1 MRIYYFIITLIISFC
16 VSLQAQNNA
25 DKFKQ
30 QAQSSFEN
38 KDYTK
43 ARYLYIQ
50 AYKDYA
56 NEGKITQAIECG
68 TQAASLYHREN
79 YYQEAFDLC
88 RQMSQIVANQEHAEQ
103 KKLYGLRFG
112 ITKERLQMYIKLRN
126 TAQAQLQLN
135 MLDNLAEESGN
146 PELTEELLYTK
157 TDYFYIFEQKKEG
170 DAAFNKLI
178 SQYREKKEYGKID
191 ECYQNLIAI
200 ARKANNISLL
210 EQTYEKY
217 MVWTDSVKMLTAED
231 KLGALQQ
238 KYDSSLQTIQEK
250 EDQLSAK
257 QYIIAGLCT
266 LAAILIAALAFLAFL
281 VIRFILLNRKLKKI
295 IQTITEHSE
304 QQTGFIQS
312 ISAQME
318 PTLDEMSKSVAGLQ
332 ITAPRQA
339 KAIQARIDAL
349 KQFGNHI
356 QELSL
361 LKNSL
366 LETYEAQS
374 FNVSSFCEKV
384 MEQVKEDVRPD
395 VEVTADIPKIEIKTN
410 AEQLQR
416 ILLHLLRNAAIYTT
430 SGKIKLEFKKK
441 GAHICQFIVTDSG
454 PGIPVEKQMA
464 IFKPFTEI
472 KDLTD
477 GDGLGLPICSLIA
490 SKMNGT
496 LSIDPEYKK
505 ATALFWYCRC
515 NLTTYISCHRRVR
528 IVCGRLHPVNLIPSS
543 SSLSPQAYVS
553 KIQHT
558 SYLIELND
566 NNTTNYYLN
575 QSYTFK

>member
-178 SQYREKKEYGKID
+178 IQYR
-191 ECYQNLIAI
+191 
-200 ARKANNISLL
+200 
-210 EQTYEKY
+210 
-217 MVWTDSVKMLTAED
+217 
-231 KLGALQQ
+231 
-238 KYDSSLQTIQEK
+238 
-250 EDQLSAK
+250 
-257 QYIIAGLCT
+257 
-266 LAAILIAALAFLAFL
+266 
-281 VIRFILLNRKLKKI
+281 
-295 IQTITEHSE
+295 
-304 QQTGFIQS
+304 
-312 ISAQME
+312 
-318 PTLDEMSKSVAGLQ
+318 
-332 ITAPRQA
+332 
-339 KAIQARIDAL
+339 
-349 KQFGNHI
+349 
-356 QELSL
+356 
-361 LKNSL
+361 
-366 LETYEAQS
+366 
-374 FNVSSFCEKV
+374 
-384 MEQVKEDVRPD
+384 
-395 VEVTADIPKIEIKTN
+395 
-410 AEQLQR
+410 
-416 ILLHLLRNAAIYTT
+416 
-430 SGKIKLEFKKK
+430 
-441 GAHICQFIVTDSG
+441 
-454 PGIPVEKQMA
+454 
-464 IFKPFTEI
+464 
-472 KDLTD
+472 
-477 GDGLGLPICSLIA
+477 
-490 SKMNGT
+490 
-496 LSIDPEYKK
+496 
-505 ATALFWYCRC
+505 
-515 NLTTYISCHRRVR
+515 
-528 IVCGRLHPVNLIPSS
+528 
-543 SSLSPQAYVS
+543 
-553 KIQHT
+553 
-558 SYLIELND
+558 
-566 NNTTNYYLN
+566 
-575 QSYTFK
+575 

>member
-505 ATALFWYCRC
+505 GNRFILVLQVYPDHIH
-515 NLTTYISCHRRVR
+515 L
-528 IVCGRLHPVNLIPSS
+528 L
-543 SSLSPQAYVS
+543 PQASPHRLRQVASCKSHSILFFTIPPGIRIKKYN
-553 KIQHT
+553 I
-558 SYLIELND
+558 LPI
-566 NNTTNYYLN
+566 
-575 QSYTFK
+575 

>member
-1 MRIYYFIITLIISFC
+1 M
-16 VSLQAQNNA
+16 
-25 DKFKQ
+25 
-30 QAQSSFEN
+30 
-38 KDYTK
+38 YT
-43 ARYLYIQ
+43 Q
-50 AYKDYA
+50 
-56 NEGKITQAIECG
+56 
-68 TQAASLYHREN
+68 
-79 YYQEAFDLC
+79 
-88 RQMSQIVANQEHAEQ
+88 
-103 KKLYGLRFG
+103 
-112 ITKERLQMYIKLRN
+112 
-126 TAQAQLQLN
+126 
-135 MLDNLAEESGN
+135 
-146 PELTEELLYTK
+146 
-157 TDYFYIFEQKKEG
+157 TDYFYIFGQKKEG

-178 SQYREKKEYGKID
+178 SQYREKKEYDKVS

-200 ARKANNISLL
+200 ARKANNTSLM

-250 EDQLSAK
+250 EDRLSAK

-281 VIRFILLNRKLKKI
+281 VMRFILLNRKLKKI

-312 ISAQME
+312 ISTQME

-332 ITAPRQA
+332 SAAPGQA
-339 KAIQARIDAL
+339 KAIQARVDAL

-361 LKNSL
+361 LENSL

-384 MEQVKEDVRPD
+384 MEQVKKDVRPG
-395 VEVTADIPKIEIKTN
+395 VEVTTDIPKIEIKTN

-416 ILLHLLRNAAIYTT
+416 ILLHLLKNAAIYTT

-441 GAHICQFIVTDSG
+441 GAHLCQFIVTDNG
-454 PGIPVEKQMA
+454 PGIPAEKQVA

-472 KDLTD
+472 KDLAD

-505 ATALFWYCRC
+505 GSRFILV
-515 NLTTYISCHRRVR
+515 LQV
-528 IVCGRLHPVNLIPSS
+528 
-543 SSLSPQAYVS
+543 
-553 KIQHT
+553 
-558 SYLIELND
+558 
-566 NNTTNYYLN
+566 
-575 QSYTFK
+575 

>member
-238 KYDSSLQTIQEK
+238 KYDSSLQTILEK

-266 LAAILIAALAFLAFL
+266 LAAILIAPEPEVEEDHPDHHRAQRTTDRIHPKYIGADGTDTRRNEQIGSRIA
-281 VIRFILLNRKLKKI
+281 NHST
-295 IQTITEHSE
+295 QT
-304 QQTGFIQS
+304 
-312 ISAQME
+312 
-318 PTLDEMSKSVAGLQ
+318 SKS
-332 ITAPRQA
+332 
-339 KAIQARIDAL
+339 
-349 KQFGNHI
+349 
-356 QELSL
+356 
-361 LKNSL
+361 
-366 LETYEAQS
+366 
-374 FNVSSFCEKV
+374 
-384 MEQVKEDVRPD
+384 
-395 VEVTADIPKIEIKTN
+395 
-410 AEQLQR
+410 
-416 ILLHLLRNAAIYTT
+416 
-430 SGKIKLEFKKK
+430 
-441 GAHICQFIVTDSG
+441 
-454 PGIPVEKQMA
+454 
-464 IFKPFTEI
+464 
-472 KDLTD
+472 
-477 GDGLGLPICSLIA
+477 
-490 SKMNGT
+490 
-496 LSIDPEYKK
+496 
-505 ATALFWYCRC
+505 
-515 NLTTYISCHRRVR
+515 
-528 IVCGRLHPVNLIPSS
+528 
-543 SSLSPQAYVS
+543 
-553 KIQHT
+553 HT
-558 SYLIELND
+558 SPYRCPK
-566 NNTTNYYLN
+566 TVRK
-575 QSYTFK
+575 SYTRTFFVGKLLAGNLRSTIF

>member
-1 MRIYYFIITLIISFC
+1 M
-16 VSLQAQNNA
+16 
-25 DKFKQ
+25 D
-30 QAQSSFEN
+30 
-38 KDYTK
+38 
-43 ARYLYIQ
+43 
-50 AYKDYA
+50 
-56 NEGKITQAIECG
+56 
-68 TQAASLYHREN
+68 
-79 YYQEAFDLC
+79 
-88 RQMSQIVANQEHAEQ
+88 
-103 KKLYGLRFG
+103 RF
-112 ITKERLQMYIKLRN
+112 R
-126 TAQAQLQLN
+126 
-135 MLDNLAEESGN
+135 
-146 PELTEELLYTK
+146 
-157 TDYFYIFEQKKEG
+157 
-170 DAAFNKLI
+170 
-178 SQYREKKEYGKID
+178 
-191 ECYQNLIAI
+191 
-200 ARKANNISLL
+200 
-210 EQTYEKY
+210 
-217 MVWTDSVKMLTAED
+217 KMLTAED

-496 LSIDPEYKK
+496 LSIDPDTKK

-543 SSLSPQAYVS
+543 SSLSPR
-553 KIQHT
+553 HT
-558 SYLIELND
+558 YQKYNILPI
-566 NNTTNYYLN
+566 
-575 QSYTFK
+575 

>member
-1 MRIYYFIITLIISFC
+1 M
-16 VSLQAQNNA
+16 
-25 DKFKQ
+25 
-30 QAQSSFEN
+30 
-38 KDYTK
+38 
-43 ARYLYIQ
+43 
-50 AYKDYA
+50 
-56 NEGKITQAIECG
+56 
-68 TQAASLYHREN
+68 
-79 YYQEAFDLC
+79 
-88 RQMSQIVANQEHAEQ
+88 
-103 KKLYGLRFG
+103 
-112 ITKERLQMYIKLRN
+112 
-126 TAQAQLQLN
+126 
-135 MLDNLAEESGN
+135 
-146 PELTEELLYTK
+146 
-157 TDYFYIFEQKKEG
+157 
-170 DAAFNKLI
+170 
-178 SQYREKKEYGKID
+178 
-191 ECYQNLIAI
+191 IAI

-361 LKNSL
+361 LENSL

-505 ATALFWYCRC
+505 GSRFILV
-515 NLTTYISCHRRVR
+515 LQV
-528 IVCGRLHPVNLIPSS
+528 
-543 SSLSPQAYVS
+543 
-553 KIQHT
+553 
-558 SYLIELND
+558 
-566 NNTTNYYLN
+566 
-575 QSYTFK
+575 